1 MPSMNMMDNLIEDVD
16 TPAFMDKVIKE
27 SKNTAVIVD
36 FWAPWCEPCKQITPI
51 LEQLI
56 NQYQGKVKL
65 VKINID
71 ENQQLAQQLNI
82 QSIPTVM
89 AFYEGQPINGFAGLK
104 SPEEI
109 KSFLEEVVA
118 SSAMSSKLIDDVNK
132 KLELAESLLEK
143 KEVNK
148 AMELFSELISSDLP
162 KKEMG
167 KAMSGLGK
175 CFLETNKFEEL
186 DDLLNQLEDDIKE
199 TNEIKEL
206 IEAKAFFSKIM
217 VLSKETKINSDD
229 KDILGNKLQTARQF
243 LLDKNY
249 EDAIEMYLFII
260 EKNVDWR
267 EGLAKKELLSL
278 FSFLGNNNNITISG
292 RSRLLNMLYK

>member
-1 MPSMNMMDNLIEDVD
+1 MNMMDNLIEDVD

-89 AFYEGQPINGFAGLK
+89 AFYEGQPINGFSGLK
-104 SPEEI
+104 NPEEI
-109 KSFLEEVVA
+109 KAFLEEVVA
-118 SSAMSSKLIDDVNK
+118 SSTMSSKLIDDVNK
-132 KLELAESLLEK
+132 KLELAESLLENK
-143 KEVNK
+143 DVNK

-175 CFLETNKFEEL
+175 CLLETNKLEEL

-206 IEAKAFFSKIM
+206 IESKTFFSKIM
-217 VLSKETKINSDD
+217 VLAKETKINLDN
-229 KDILGNKLQTARQF
+229 KDILENKLQSARQF

-249 EDAIEMYLFII
+249 QDAIEMYLFII
-260 EKNVDWR
+260 EKNADWR

-278 FSFLGNNNNITISG
+278 FSFLGNNNNITISS

>member
-1 MPSMNMMDNLIEDVD
+1 MNMMTNLIEDVD

-27 SKNTAVIVD
+27 SKKTAIIVD

-56 NQYQGKVKL
+56 NQYQGKAKL

-89 AFYEGQPINGFAGLK
+89 AFYEGQPINGFAGAK

-109 KSFLEEVVA
+109 KAFLEEVVNV
-118 SSAMSSKLIDDVNK
+118 SSMSSQLIDDVNK
-132 KLELAESLLEK
+132 KMELAESLLENK
-143 KEVNK
+143 DVNK
-148 AMELFSELISSDLP
+148 AMDLFSELISTDLP

-167 KAMSGLGK
+167 KAMSGLGR
-175 CFLETNKFEEL
+175 CLLESNKVEEL

-206 IEAKAFFSKIM
+206 IEAKTFFSKILS
-217 VLSKETKINSDD
+217 LSKETKNNLDNQ
-229 KDILGNKLQTARQF
+229 DILENKLQLAREF
-243 LLDKNY
+243 LLEKNY
-249 EDAIEMYLFII
+249 QNAIEMYLFII
-260 EKNVDWR
+260 EKNSVWKD
-267 EGLAKKELLSL
+267 GLAKNELLSL
-278 FSFLGNNNNITISG
+278 FSFLGNNNKITVNG

>member
-1 MPSMNMMDNLIEDVD
+1 MNMMDNLIEDVD

>member
-1 MPSMNMMDNLIEDVD
+1 MMSNLIENVD

-27 SKNTAVIVD
+27 SKKTAIIVD

-56 NQYQGKVKL
+56 NQYQGKAKL

-89 AFYEGQPINGFAGLK
+89 AFYEGQPINGFAGAK
-104 SPEEI
+104 SAEEI
-109 KSFLEEVVA
+109 KAFLEEVVN
-118 SSAMSSKLIDDVNK
+118 MSSMSSQLIDDVNK
-132 KLELAESLLEK
+132 KMELAESLLENK
-143 KEVNK
+143 DVNK
-148 AMELFSELISSDLP
+148 AMDVFSELISTDLP

-167 KAMSGLGK
+167 KAMSGLGR
-175 CFLETNKFEEL
+175 CLLETNKIDEL

-199 TNEIKEL
+199 TNEIKDL
-206 IEAKAFFSKIM
+206 IEAKTFFSKILT
-217 VLSKETKINSDD
+217 LSKEAKNNLDN
-229 KDILGNKLQTARQF
+229 KDILENKLQSARNF
-243 LLDKNY
+243 LLEKDYQN
-249 EDAIEMYLFII
+249 AIEMYLFII
-260 EKNVDWR
+260 ERNSVWKD
-267 EGLAKKELLSL
+267 GLAKNELLSL
-278 FSFLGNNNNITISG
+278 FSFLGNNNKITING

>member
-1 MPSMNMMDNLIEDVD
+1 MNMMTNLIEDVD

-27 SKNTAVIVD
+27 SKKTAIIVD

-56 NQYQGKVKL
+56 NQYQGKAKL

-89 AFYEGQPINGFAGLK
+89 AFYEGQPINGFAGAK

-109 KSFLEEVVA
+109 KAFLEEVVNV
-118 SSAMSSKLIDDVNK
+118 SSMSSQLIDDVNK
-132 KLELAESLLEK
+132 KMELAESLLENK
-143 KEVNK
+143 DVNK
-148 AMELFSELISSDLP
+148 AMDLFSELISTDLP

-167 KAMSGLGK
+167 KAMSGLGR
-175 CFLETNKFEEL
+175 CLLESNKVEEL

-206 IEAKAFFSKIM
+206 IEAKTFFSKILA
-217 VLSKETKINSDD
+217 LSKETKNNLDNQ
-229 KDILGNKLQTARQF
+229 DILENKLQLAREF
-243 LLDKNY
+243 LLEKNY
-249 EDAIEMYLFII
+249 QNAIEMYLFII
-260 EKNVDWR
+260 EKNSVWKD
-267 EGLAKKELLSL
+267 GLAKNELLSL
-278 FSFLGNNNNITISG
+278 FSFLGNNNKITVNG

>member
-1 MPSMNMMDNLIEDVD
+1 MNMMDNLIEDVD

-109 KSFLEEVVA
+109 KSFLEEVIA
-118 SSAMSSKLIDDVNK
+118 SSTMSSKLIDDVNK

-143 KEVNK
+143 KDVNK

-175 CFLETNKFEEL
+175 CLLETNKFEEL

-199 TNEIKEL
+199 TNEIKDL
-206 IEAKAFFSKIM
+206 IESKTFFSKIM
-217 VLSKETKINSDD
+217 VLSKETKVNLDD
-229 KDILGNKLQTARQF
+229 KDILENKLQSARQF

-249 EDAIEMYLFII
+249 QDAIEMYLFII
-260 EKNVDWR
+260 EKNAAWR
-267 EGLAKKELLSL
+267 TGLAKKELLSL